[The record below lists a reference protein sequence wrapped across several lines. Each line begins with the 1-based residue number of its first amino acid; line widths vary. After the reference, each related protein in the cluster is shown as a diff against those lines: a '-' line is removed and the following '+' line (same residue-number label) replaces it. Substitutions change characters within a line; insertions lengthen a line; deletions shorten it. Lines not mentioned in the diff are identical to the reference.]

1 MRVRAPDWL
10 RERPIAHR
18 GLHDNAGGV
27 PENSRPAFEA
37 CLQDRVPIELDVR
50 LSADGVPMVL
60 HDDELRRACGVEGS
74 VAATPATALRVL
86 RLFGGAATMPTLAE
100 TLEQVG
106 GRVPLLIELKTAGAP
121 GRLEAAAA
129 VLLAGYRGECA
140 VQSFDPRAVR
150 WFAERAPSVTR
161 GQLVGESG
169 LVRRAMMGLLSRP
182 DFLAVSLDGLTP
194 LRAACVKRLS
204 RCVLAWTVRSE
215 AERAFCAAH
224 GFNIIYERVSPP

>member
-1 MRVRAPDWL
+1 MRPPRWL
-10 RERPIAHR
+10 CDRPVAHR

-37 CLQDRVPIELDVR
+37 CVQAGVPIELDVR
-50 LSADGVPMVL
+50 LSADGVAMVL
-60 HDDELRRACGVEGS
+60 HDDDLRRACGVEGS
-74 VAATPATALRVL
+74 LAAAPVSALRTL
-86 RLFGGAATMPTLAE
+86 KLFGGAAAIPTLAE
-100 TLEQVG
+100 TLEQVD

-121 GRLEAAAA
+121 RRLEAAVA

-150 WFAERAPSVTR
+150 WFAERAPAVIR

-194 LRAACVKRLS
+194 RRAACVKRLS
-204 RCVLAWTVRSE
+204 RCVLVWTVRSE